1 MWIIMRQEM
10 WDRWHLKSIFPPF
23 DDDDPPLDYADNVLA
38 VETLE
43 AIQIE
48 LDPDENASACKWF
61 YDQMPLVRSKLVVRD
76 LCLQK
81 CLL

>member
-1 MWIIMRQEM
+1 
-10 WDRWHLKSIFPPF
+10 
-23 DDDDPPLDYADNVLA
+23 VLA